1 MKSKEVLALL
11 RVTRPTL
18 TKYVKNGTIKA
29 TLLPNGQYDYDDE
42 SVYAF
47 INKDI
52 ERKTVLYCRVSTQK
66 QMKLYSK
73 RKVLKIKEALTEEE

>member
-11 RVTRPTL
+11 RVTRLTL

-47 INKDI
+47 
-52 ERKTVLYCRVSTQK
+52 S
-66 QMKLYSK
+66 
-73 RKVLKIKEALTEEE
+73 